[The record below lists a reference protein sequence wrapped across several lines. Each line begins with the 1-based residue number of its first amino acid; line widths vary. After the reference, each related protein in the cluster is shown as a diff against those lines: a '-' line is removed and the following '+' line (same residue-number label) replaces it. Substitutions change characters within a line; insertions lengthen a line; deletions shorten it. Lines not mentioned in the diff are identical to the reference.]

1 MPVRS
6 LQDIEE
12 SLLATRE
19 SFRETSNEVRYLLAD
34 SFALYFDFMELVKS
48 WTTSND
54 EEVYVIEIVATVV
67 RRVVASLVLLES
79 GLPQEAHMVLRNAL
93 ELVLVAIDV
102 IHNSCSL
109 ETWKASAHDDVS
121 IANGTEWYFK
131 PSKTKRRIT
140 ENADGVYPAV
150 ERQLASNIYDEWRR
164 VSDISVH
171 AHSYAQITVLCNG
184 SGGFQ
189 LFGLKQARDYAK
201 DFMAYGVFLFN
212 TVSILMGIPRYRQA
226 LDDLPADDAPGTSF
240 RERYARIHKRY
251 ASQQTL
257 YLEVASKA
265 ELQAAVLSI
274 GYPFDISSI
283 PDEATFDHVVFDF
296 SDPTDP
302 KMIIEYQLP
311 SSREPR
317 TESG

>member
-121 IANGTEWYFK
+121 IANGTEW
-131 PSKTKRRIT
+131 
-140 ENADGVYPAV
+140 
-150 ERQLASNIYDEWRR
+150 
-164 VSDISVH
+164 
-171 AHSYAQITVLCNG
+171 
-184 SGGFQ
+184 
-189 LFGLKQARDYAK
+189 
-201 DFMAYGVFLFN
+201 
-212 TVSILMGIPRYRQA
+212 
-226 LDDLPADDAPGTSF
+226 
-240 RERYARIHKRY
+240 
-251 ASQQTL
+251 
-257 YLEVASKA
+257 
-265 ELQAAVLSI
+265 
-274 GYPFDISSI
+274 
-283 PDEATFDHVVFDF
+283 
-296 SDPTDP
+296 
-302 KMIIEYQLP
+302 
-311 SSREPR
+311 
-317 TESG
+317 